1 MLRGV
6 GGVGVMSHEAVEWA
20 FDRVN
25 KVKPATKLVLLALAE
40 RANSEGGSCHPGIT
54 ELTRRTGLS
63 RRRVVEAIKE
73 LESSGAIRV
82 ERGKRK
88 PNGGLPVN
96 QYRLGVGHA
105 VEGPGAASPS
115 RRRRERGTT
124 LVPTWNYPG
133 SPGGTGTSTEPSL
146 NHHSAT
152 YVAAPRETRGA
163 QNEGLPTDKSVE
175 EWPDRSMWDAALK
188 AGFDPADLCGH
199 ILNWRM
205 DIDGEVNKRK
215 RKQLRTLWFAIIH
228 GQQPDLAYYI
238 ERAPFDAT

>member
-1 MLRGV
+1 
-6 GGVGVMSHEAVEWA
+6 MSHEAVEWA

-63 RRRVVEAIKE
+63 RWRVIEAVGE
-73 LESSGAIRV
+73 LESIGAIRV
-82 ERGKRK
+82 ARGKRK
-88 PNGGLPVN
+88 RNGSLPVN
-96 QYRLGVGHA
+96 QYRLAVGCA
-105 VEGPGAASPS
+105 VEGPGAVSRS
-115 RRRRERGTT
+115 RRRSEGGTT
-124 LVPTWNYPG
+124 LVLQGNYP
-133 SPGGTGTSTEPSL
+133 SSLGGTGTFTEPSL

-175 EWPDRSMWDAALK
+175 GWPDRSMWDAALK

-199 ILNWRM
+199 ILNWRV
-205 DIDGEVNKRK
+205 DIDGEVNERK

-228 GQQPDLAYYI
+228 GQQPDLADYI